1 MTTNAQTGIELWID
15 DDELEEISL
24 AFERIVARS
33 RQQPAHDRP
42 DFHAEY
48 LEVE

>member
-1 MTTNAQTGIELWID
+1 MTTNAQTGIELWIE

-42 DFHAEY
+42 EFHAEY
-48 LEVE
+48 LEAE